1 MSLESYSSG
10 SNGAENEKKVEV
22 SVVTASNLIASGG
35 ALAVA
40 RRQATLAGTRGS
52 VQRLGVVV

>member
-40 RRQATLAGTRGS
+40 RRQATLAGMRGS
-52 VQRLGVVV
+52 VQRLWVVV

>member
-22 SVVTASNLIASGG
+22 SVVTASNLIASGV

-40 RRQATLAGTRGS
+40 RRQAALAGRRGS
-52 VQRLGVVV
+52 VQRLWVVV

>member
-22 SVVTASNLIASGG
+22 SVVTASNLIASGV

-40 RRQATLAGTRGS
+40 RRQATLAGRRGS
-52 VQRLGVVV
+52 VQRLWVVV

>member
-22 SVVTASNLIASGG
+22 SVVTASNLVASGG

-40 RRQATLAGTRGS
+40 RRQATLAGMRGS
-52 VQRLGVVV
+52 VQRLWVVV